1 LPEFTQA
8 RLKNG
13 KTLPLKAARVGFSP
27 AGSSDMHP
35 DSVDPDGA
43 FDPKMGTSGT
53 VAVDSEVQQNVSGT
67 PTETHHNFR
76 LDQGTQVMV
85 AV

>member
-1 LPEFTQA
+1 
-8 RLKNG
+8 
-13 KTLPLKAARVGFSP
+13 
-27 AGSSDMHP
+27 MHP